1 MHDTRTRLR
10 KLLAA
15 LIAEREDSQLL
26 YIPHGEPGMRRM
38 ISALLAMRPP
48 AENDPLAEEIRWFRE
63 NQPESASPINVPESS
78 ARSDRRP

>member
-1 MHDTRTRLR
+1 MHTTRTRLR

-38 ISALLAMRPP
+38 IGALLAMRPP
-48 AENDPLAEEIRWFRE
+48 VENDPLAEEIRWFEE